1 MRCRKWG
8 TKGELVIIV
17 NISPEYKNSK
27 VSYKSPRDLNTR
39 LGFAQGAWR
48 KMSMAEKM
56 REVISR

>member
-1 MRCRKWG
+1 M
-8 TKGELVIIV
+8 IIV

-56 REVISR
+56 RELISR